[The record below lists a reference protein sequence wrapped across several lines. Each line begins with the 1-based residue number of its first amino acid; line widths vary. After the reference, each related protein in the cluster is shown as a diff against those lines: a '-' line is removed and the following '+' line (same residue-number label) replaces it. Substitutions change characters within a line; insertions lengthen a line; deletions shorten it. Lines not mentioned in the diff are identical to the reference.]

1 MLNEFLSKV
10 GVDASKIGFAGINLK
25 NLLGGLFFFVVL
37 GLVVGISVFI
47 WIRNKEYNKTIHIF
61 KEINGVTTPVG
72 TDKAREIIIPRTSIR
87 VFHLKK
93 NKVYLAR
100 PSYETGKNQYW
111 YFIRRDGEW
120 INVRPENLNKKMDE
134 LGLFFDHTDMRLIN
148 ENLKSL
154 IDSNWGGQSFWQ
166 KYAQYIAVGILTL
179 LLFIG
184 GFIYMYQA
192 SKVTKMQA
200 SSIEKMDHVVD
211 KVNNLLE
218 HANRI
223 QTGSLAVQS
232 SGGTTNLQIS
242 SGNSGSGG

>member
-1 MLNEFLSKV
+1 M
-10 GVDASKIGFAGINLK
+10 
-25 NLLGGLFFFVVL
+25 
-37 GLVVGISVFI
+37 
-47 WIRNKEYNKTIHIF
+47 
-61 KEINGVTTPVG
+61 
-72 TDKAREIIIPRTSIR
+72 
-87 VFHLKK
+87 
-93 NKVYLAR
+93 AR

-120 INVRPENLNKKMDE
+120 LNVKPENLNKKMDE

-242 SGNSGSGG
+242 SGSSESGG